1 MTSITVP
8 ENGSP
13 ALPGALEEARQRFR
27 DDLLEAGLLLDAGVP
42 GLYGRSG
49 DFEDLVSAFQRT
61 YVAGLE
67 SLNATRLLFPPV
79 IARSEF
85 EKTDYIASFP
95 DLVGAVESFKG
106 GNREHAD
113 LLAARAQGEPW
124 DSWLSPA
131 ETMLVPAV
139 CHPLY
144 GRLSGQTLPE
154 GGRVFDVVGYV
165 FRHEPAV
172 DPMRMQVFRQHEFIY
187 VGDEQGARD
196 FRALALGRLHDLLVE
211 LGLDATVV
219 AANDPFFG
227 RAGRMLA
234 RNQREEE
241 LKFEVVVPIYGDLD
255 EGTAISS
262 GNCHE
267 EHFGQSFAITAAD
280 GTVAQTACIGAG
292 LERITLALL
301 RTHGLDPA
309 AWPAPVRE
317 RLGLDDSRRNK

>member
-1 MTSITVP
+1 MTSLTVP
-8 ENGSP
+8 EDGSP
-13 ALPGALEEARQRFR
+13 ATTSELDEARQRYR
-27 DDLLEAGLLLDAGVP
+27 DDLLESGLLVDAGVP

-49 DFEDLVSAFQRT
+49 RFEDVVAGFQRA
-61 YVAGLE
+61 YVADLA
-67 SLNATRLLFPPV
+67 SLQATRLLFPPV
-79 IARSEF
+79 IARREF

-95 DLVGAVESFKG
+95 DLVGSVSSFRG
-106 GNREHAD
+106 GNREHAE
-113 LLAARAQGEPW
+113 LLAARARGEEW

-144 GRLSGQTLPE
+144 ERLTGQTLPE

-165 FRHEPAV
+165 FRHEPSI

-187 VGDEQGARD
+187 VGDPQGARD
-196 FRALALGRLHDLLVE
+196 FRTLALGRLVDLLQE

-219 AANDPFFG
+219 TANDPFFG

-241 LKFEVVVPIYGDLD
+241 LKYEVVVPIYGDLD

-267 EHFGQSFAITAAD
+267 DHFGQSFAITGPD
-280 GTVAQTACIGAG
+280 GEVAHTACIGAG
-292 LERITLALL
+292 LERITLALIG
-301 RTHGLDPA
+301 THGPDIDS
-309 AWPAPVRE
+309 WPATVRE
-317 RLGLDDSRRNK
+317 RLGLSK